1 MNHVKEKRT
10 KKKDP
15 LAWEEV
21 QTEHIIQDEWID
33 FRKSSYRFPDGT
45 VFLISLYSSFP
56 CQPLRE
62 VFLPSCFP
70 CTSALTAK
78 KAV

>member
-45 VFLISLYSSFP
+45 VFEPFYNYSRRDYVVIVASDT
-56 CQPLRE
+56 QGNYI
-62 VFLPSCFP
+62 
-70 CTSALTAK
+70 
-78 KAV
+78 